1 MHTILLIVFFPV
13 QAPLKDLSMQKPF
26 SSWGDR
32 VHDDIDKVLAGL
44 STWELR
50 GAILTLQIALRLADI
65 SMLVPQLVRI

>member
-44 STWELR
+44 STWELNGIKR
-50 GAILTLQIALRLADI
+50 CHLNTSNCFKVG
-65 SMLVPQLVRI
+65 